1 MNPAILI
8 DGYKTSHAKMY
19 PDGTEYIYSNWTP
32 RKSRIDGANS
42 IRFFGLQY
50 FIKKYLIEEWNENF
64 FGKSKEKVVGELAVV
79 LRNFCDD
86 DIVRRLG
93 ELHDLGY
100 LPLLIKSLPEGDEVP
115 IGVPC
120 FTIVNT
126 HPKFFWLT
134 NFMETILS
142 CSIWQ
147 ACTSA
152 TIANRFRK
160 MLDKYA
166 LQSDPDN
173 KDFVQF
179 QGHDFSMRGM
189 SSLESACLSGAGH
202 LLSFTGTDTIPTTLF
217 LANYYGA
224 DLENELVGCGCSASE
239 HSVMSMSFAI
249 HGDEVETFRDLI
261 VNKFPSGIISIVSD
275 TFSLWDITCRV
286 LPQLKEDILNRDG
299 KVVIRPDSSRT
310 TPEDIVCGTPPELRT
325 WSYEN
330 EEWNKAEELGLVQC
344 LWNIFGGSVNSAG
357 YKVLS
362 PRAGG
367 IYGDA
372 VSYDRAEEICQ
383 RLMKNGFASTNIV
396 FGIGSYTYQYNTRD
410 TLGFA
415 MKATYGV
422 HQSNGYDLFKD
433 PATDSG
439 EKKSAKGM
447 ISVHNV
453 NGQYI
458 MLDGVNEAVEASG
471 CLRPVFYDGKLVKET
486 TLTEIRE
493 RIKK

>member
-19 PDGTEYIYSNWTP
+19 PTGTQYIYSNWTP
-32 RKSRIDGANS
+32 RKSRIDGADS

-50 FIKKYLIEEWNENF
+50 FIKKYLIEEWNQNF
-64 FGKSKEKVVGELAVV
+64 FKKSKEEVVGEVAAV
-79 LRNFCDD
+79 LKNFCDD
-86 DIVRRLG
+86 DIVKRLG
-93 ELHDLGY
+93 DLHDLGY
-100 LPLLIKSLPEGDEVP
+100 LPLEIKALPEGDEVP

-120 FTIVNT
+120 FTIANT
-126 HPKFFWLT
+126 HPDFFWLT
-134 NFMETILS
+134 NFLETILS

-166 LQSDPDN
+166 LQSDPEN

-202 LLSFTGTDTIPTTLF
+202 LLSFTGTDTIPATVF
-217 LANYYGA
+217 LADYYGA
-224 DLENELVGCGCSASE
+224 DLENELVGCSCSASE
-239 HSVMSMSFAI
+239 HSVMSMSFAVN
-249 HGDEVETFRDLI
+249 GDEIETFRDLI

-275 TFSLWDITCRV
+275 TYSLWDITCRV
-286 LPQLKEDILNRDG
+286 MPALKEEVLNRDG
-299 KVVIRPDSSRT
+299 TVTLRPDSSRT
-310 TPEDIVCGTPPELRT
+310 TPQDIVCGTPPELRT
-325 WSYEN
+325 WSYDN
-330 EEWNKAEELGLVQC
+330 DEWNKAEEKGLIQC
-344 LWNIFGGSVNSAG
+344 LWDIFGGSVNSAG
-357 YKVLS
+357 YKVLT
-362 PRAGG
+362 PHARG
-367 IYGDA
+367 IYGDS
-372 VSYDRAEEICQ
+372 VNYDRAEEICQ

-422 HQSNGYDLFKD
+422 HDSEPYNLFKD

-439 EKKSAKGM
+439 EKKSALGLIRVDK
-447 ISVHNV
+447 I
-453 NGQYI
+453 NGRYR
-458 MLDGVNEAVEASG
+458 MTEGVGPVPASGG
-471 CLRPVFYDGKLVKET
+471 CLRRVFYDGELLIET
-486 TLTEIRE
+486 SLKEIRE
-493 RIKK
+493 RMRV